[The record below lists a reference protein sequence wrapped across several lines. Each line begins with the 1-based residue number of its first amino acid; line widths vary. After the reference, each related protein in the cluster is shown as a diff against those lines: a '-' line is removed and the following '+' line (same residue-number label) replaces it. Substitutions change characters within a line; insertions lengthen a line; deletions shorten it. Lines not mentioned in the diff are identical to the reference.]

1 MSPENDPR
9 ERWPVI
15 VAEYRALREAER
27 REFAR
32 APLSERLEALEAL
45 CSFLEETERMEG
57 TAVPQPFHE
66 MLRRLHRVLESLGV
80 PYAILGGLAAALW
93 GIART
98 TVDVDVI
105 LLVPPEQM
113 PALLRAFHEEGFA
126 VSPMALQR
134 LQEGRPVKLAFTR
147 RFSVDLRSASLQLDV
162 QAIRRAREFVL
173 FGIPLRFV
181 APEELIAYKLA
192 RWEPIDQN
200 DVRGVLEAQRDH
212 LDFEYLE
219 TAIRGLAEE
228 AGLPELW
235 LRWIH
240 LKEEILG

>member
-80 PYAILGGLAAALW
+80 PYAILEGLAAAL
-93 GIART
+93 
-98 TVDVDVI
+98 
-105 LLVPPEQM
+105 
-113 PALLRAFHEEGFA
+113 
-126 VSPMALQR
+126 
-134 LQEGRPVKLAFTR
+134 
-147 RFSVDLRSASLQLDV
+147 
-162 QAIRRAREFVL
+162 
-173 FGIPLRFV
+173 
-181 APEELIAYKLA
+181 
-192 RWEPIDQN
+192 
-200 DVRGVLEAQRDH
+200 
-212 LDFEYLE
+212 
-219 TAIRGLAEE
+219 
-228 AGLPELW
+228 
-235 LRWIH
+235 
-240 LKEEILG
+240 